1 MSVVWGY
8 VAGGIVLKLNTTDC
22 GVVPGGNGSYLQ
34 DNPLEKLKPCKYVTW
49 DELPGTWDGGAGA
62 N

>member
-1 MSVVWGY
+1 VELFLEGMG
-8 VAGGIVLKLNTTDC
+8 LN
-22 GVVPGGNGSYLQ
+22 LQ

-49 DELPGTWDGGAGA
+49 DELPGTWDNGAGA